1 LYSFSKLSRIALA
14 GALLIAGCSSP
25 GRKTA
30 AEKGG
35 EGRKP
40 APDFTLKD
48 AQGADVK
55 LSDYRG
61 KVVLLNFW
69 ATWCGPCK
77 VEMPWFMKF
86 EKQYRDQGF
95 SVLGVSMDDDGWKSV
110 RPYITAQKI
119 NYRVVVGDEPLTKL
133 YGGVEALPTT
143 FLIDRDGRIV
153 YTHTGLVGKDD
164 YEKEIVELLGAA
176 KSADAGRGLLV
187 ATRGR

>member
-1 LYSFSKLSRIALA
+1 
-14 GALLIAGCSSP
+14 
-25 GRKTA
+25 
-30 AEKGG
+30 
-35 EGRKP
+35 
-40 APDFTLKD
+40 
-48 AQGADVK
+48 
-55 LSDYRG
+55 
-61 KVVLLNFW
+61 
-69 ATWCGPCK
+69 
-77 VEMPWFMKF
+77 MPWFMKF